1 MPDTRALLPQYKKL
15 VSEISSLYEGARKAL
30 VEAYWQIGRRIVEV
44 EQQGAIKAAYG
55 SGLLAK
61 LSEDLSKRSG
71 PGFSERN
78 LERMRAFY
86 LTHPKS
92 TAPSKLTWSQY
103 SELIPVKN
111 AAVRKRL
118 EAQALTEGLTHKTL
132 RQLVRHEKVREQ
144 VEENLAATPE
154 TREPPDLLPVPKLGP
169 LNTYSLVDSGD
180 VAWPEKDVLL
190 FDHGFKGYRTL
201 TSAEKRGLKAGDI
214 VEWTGVKL
222 LKVRG
227 ATKPGYTYKAFL
239 KEVIDGDT
247 LWAVLDIGMRGVR
260 REKLRL
266 RGIDCPELN
275 TVEGQ
280 KAKKFVEKILE
291 GVPSLTVLSS
301 KNATYDRYEA
311 DVFYPDP
318 QNAGR
323 SNPPGSVADNHSDLI
338 YLNNLLLEQ
347 GYAIRVYE

>member
-1 MPDTRALLPQYKKL
+1 MTPTQVVPSSYKKL
-15 VSEISSLYEGARKAL
+15 VTDIVHLYEGVRRSL
-30 VEAYWQIGRRIVEV
+30 VEAGWTTGQWIVEV

-55 SGLLAK
+55 TGLLAK
-61 LSEDLSKRSG
+61 LSEDLTRQLGFGFSIESLKRMRRFYLNNPKRS
-71 PGFSERN
+71 PATELTWAHHIELLPVRDKKIRLA
-78 LERMRAFY
+78 LERQAE
-86 LTHPKS
+86 
-92 TAPSKLTWSQY
+92 QD
-103 SELIPVKN
+103 ELN
-111 AAVRKRL
+111 RDS
-118 EAQALTEGLTHKTL
+118 L
-132 RQLVRHEKVREQ
+132 RVLVRHELVRET
-144 VEENLAATPE
+144 VAENLAKGPEKLAATVE
-154 TREPPDLLPVPKLGP
+154 LLKVPKLGP

-201 TSAEKRGLKAGDI
+201 TPGEARGLKAGDI

-227 ATKPGYTYKAFL
+227 AAKPGYTYKAFL

-247 LWAVLDIGMRGVR
+247 LWVVLDAGMREVR

-311 DVFYPDP
+311 DVFFTDKEGK
-318 QNAGR
+318 Q
-323 SNPPGSVADNHSDLI
+323 V
-338 YLNNLLLEQ
+338 YLNNEILKN
-347 GYAIRVYE
+347 GYAVRVQS